1 MHTDYLRKQS
11 AGIFRSHV
19 PQDTVDCDDLLG
31 KSFRLDGEE
40 WEVIEADA
48 SSGLVK
54 YARIRERK
62 DDMEEEV
69 SSEEIKEATPEEEC
83 ALRACESVEATA
95 AEVDALV
102 RQDGEAVTSVEYSP
116 GPDVRLIRSIWAQKG
131 VLERVRGVKFMWG
144 CLRATSCCTGVL
156 TGLTLHRAPAAV
168 MSMSRRGM

>member
-31 KSFRLDGEE
+31 KSFQLDGEE

-54 YARIRERK
+54 YARVRERE

-69 SSEEIKEATPEEEC
+69 SSEEMEEATPEEEC

-102 RQDGEAVTSVEYSP
+102 RQDDEAVYGSGRVQP
-116 GPDVRLIRSIWAQKG
+116 GP
-131 VLERVRGVKFMWG
+131 
-144 CLRATSCCTGVL
+144 
-156 TGLTLHRAPAAV
+156 
-168 MSMSRRGM
+168 